1 MFGKSR
7 IRKRFFSIIGMKLI
21 KYFHDR
27 KQFFESF
34 PVTIERRVRF
44 RFAFSQLTLIV
55 QEMFK
60 NDEGFKLAGVLRS
73 QAAEGIDDVG

>member
-1 MFGKSR
+1 MIASSFLKGSLLR
-7 IRKRFFSIIGMKLI
+7 LR
-21 KYFHDR
+21 D
-27 KQFFESF
+27 ESDSGLHSS
-34 PVTIERRVRF
+34 
-44 RFAFSQLTLIV
+44 AQLTLIV